1 MRSQSEQNRP
11 TVISN
16 HDRLQGWKELAEW
29 HGLQVKESTA
39 ALTPRLMARSEQM
52 EVRIEAFGTEGQDTR
67 IVVEAPVAPDFQE
80 VSIQPQS
87 GPAMWEIKIGDPGFD
102 GEFAITGPRRQ
113 VFTLLDAETRRRMRA
128 ASAAGR
134 LEISPGRILA
144 IVSGADRVSD
154 VLPSLLAI
162 RKRLATPIDVRR
174 SLVENARWD
183 SESGVRLENLLVL
196 LHELPGDPATIE
208 ALRAACSDRLPTI
221 RLRAAKE
228 LGAAESRD
236 VLLELAHDLEDDAW
250 SAEAVSILDRELP
263 VERAKALLDRAWSI
277 GRLQTAFACVE
288 VLGHSGAA
296 AVEPLSELPALQNA
310 ELAAAAATALGAT
323 ESPAAEPWLIP
334 ALQSEHEVLRV
345 AAAKALRRVGS
356 VAAVLPLKE
365 ALERSSWLDV
375 DFRQATRQAIAEIQ
389 SRVQGG
395 LPGQLSLAGA
405 EAGQLSL
412 AESDEGQLSLIEDSA
427 GQLSLGEDK

>member
-1 MRSQSEQNRP
+1 
-11 TVISN
+11 I
-16 HDRLQGWKELAEW
+16 
-29 HGLQVKESTA
+29 
-39 ALTPRLMARSEQM
+39 
-52 EVRIEAFGTEGQDTR
+52 EGQETR

-80 VSIQPQS
+80 VSILPQS
-87 GPAMWEIKIGDPGFD
+87 GSAMWDVTIGDPGFD
-102 GEFAITGPRRQ
+102 GQFAIKGPRRQ
-113 VFTLLDAETRRRMRA
+113 VFALLDADTRGRMRA
-128 ASAAGR
+128 VNAAGR

-144 IVSGADRVSD
+144 IVGTDRVSD
-154 VLPSLLAI
+154 ALPSLLAI

-174 SLVENARWD
+174 SLVENARRD

-196 LHELPGDPATIE
+196 IQELPGDPATVE

-236 VLLELAHDLEDDAW
+236 VLLELANGLEDDAW

-263 VERAKALLDRAWSI
+263 VERVKALLDRAWST
-277 GRLQTAFACVE
+277 GRLQTALACVE

-296 AVEPLSELPALQNA
+296 AVEPLSELLALQNA

-323 ESPAAEPWLIP
+323 DSPAAEPWLIP

-365 ALERSSWLDV
+365 AHERSSWLDI
-375 DFRQATRQAIAEIQ
+375 DFRQVTRQAMAEIQ

-395 LPGQLSLAGA
+395 SPGQLSLTE

-412 AESDEGQLSLIEDSA
+412 AEDPA
-427 GQLSLGEDK
+427 GQLSLPPEERPD